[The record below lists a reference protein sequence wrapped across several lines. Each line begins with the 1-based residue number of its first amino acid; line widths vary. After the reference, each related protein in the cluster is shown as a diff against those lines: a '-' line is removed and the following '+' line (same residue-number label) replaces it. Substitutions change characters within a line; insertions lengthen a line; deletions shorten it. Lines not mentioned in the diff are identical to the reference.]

1 MLAAWAAT
9 AISAA
14 DRFPP
19 PRLPV
24 KIHWSVDLRAGVT
37 GSPVIDGEH
46 IYLAL
51 KTAHVVALS
60 PSDGHE
66 IWRIAKDVTATM
78 TAAEGTLFLPLA
90 DAIEAARGRDGASLW
105 VAPQIKAV
113 APIVVSGNI
122 LLVATETEV
131 VALNTAD
138 GQVAW
143 RTAAGGVR
151 QPPAVDGESAF
162 IGASDGRLVALSLAD
177 GGLRWETYI
186 PDGVSTQAAH
196 RGLVYVGG
204 GDKQL
209 YCLDGRHG
217 GVKWAYPIRS
227 PISGRISVDDDHV
240 YVAALDNVVRGL
252 DRETG
257 NMRWQFGLKRRPIG
271 GVRVAGHVVFVQANG
286 TEVLMLLARN
296 GLASGSLILPG
307 ETTRDTPPAVR
318 ESADGVHAVVVT
330 GGLSNQWQMTLIGP
344 ASELAIEPFDKFTLP
359 GVAFLTDPQDQPI
372 GRVVPWLILGD
383 PPLNPAQAIEWP
395 VVLRDPPLEPLTT
408 LPGVQLRPLSPV
420 LPVRRGA

>member
-1 MLAAWAAT
+1 MLAAWCAS
-9 AISAA
+9 AINAV

-24 KIHWSVDLRAGVT
+24 KIHWSVDLRAGVN
-37 GSPVIDGEH
+37 GSPVTDGEH

-51 KTAHVVALS
+51 KTAHVAAFA
-60 PSDGHE
+60 PSDGRE
-66 IWRIAKDVTATM
+66 VWRIAKDVSATM
-78 TAAEGTLFLPLA
+78 TAADGQLFLPLA
-90 DAIEAARGRDGASLW
+90 DAVEAVRGTDGASLW
-105 VAPQIKAV
+105 VAPRLTAI
-113 APIVVSGNI
+113 APLVVSGSV
-122 LLVATETEV
+122 LLVATETEI
-131 VALNTAD
+131 VALKAED
-138 GQVAW
+138 GVVAW
-143 RTAAGGVR
+143 RAGAGGVR
-151 QPPAVDGESAF
+151 QPPAIDGDYTVV
-162 IGASDGRLVALSLAD
+162 GANDGRVVALSLAD
-177 GGLRWETYI
+177 GSVRWEKYI
-186 PDGVSTQAAH
+186 EGGVTTLAAH
-196 RGLVYVGG
+196 GGLVYVGG

-209 YCLDGRHG
+209 HCLDGRHG

-240 YVAALDNVVRGL
+240 YVTALDNVVRGL

-271 GVRVAGHVVFVQANG
+271 GVRVAGHIVFVQASG
-286 TEVLMLLARN
+286 TEVLMLLASN
-296 GLASGSLILPG
+296 GKGSGSVILPG

-318 ESADGVHAVVVT
+318 ESPQGVYAVVVT

-383 PPLNPAQAIEWP
+383 PPLNPAQAFEWP

-408 LPGVQLRPLSPV
+408 IPGVQLRPLSPV

>member
-1 MLAAWAAT
+1 MLAASAAP

-24 KIHWSVDLRAGVT
+24 KIHWSVDLRAGVN
-37 GSPVIDGEH
+37 GSPATDGEH

-51 KTAHVVALS
+51 KTAHVAAFT
-60 PSDGHE
+60 PSDGRE
-66 IWRIAKDVTATM
+66 VWRIAKDVTATM
-78 TAAEGTLFLPLA
+78 TAADGMVFLPLA
-90 DAIEAARGRDGASLW
+90 DAVEAVRGTDGASLW
-105 VAPQIKAV
+105 VAPRLTAV
-113 APIVVSGNI
+113 APLVVSGSV
-122 LLVATETEV
+122 LLVATDAEI

-138 GQVAW
+138 GRVAW

-162 IGASDGRLVALSLAD
+162 IGANDGRLAALSLAD
-177 GGLRWETYI
+177 GGQRWEKYI
-186 PDGVSTQAAH
+186 PDGVSTLAAH

-209 YCLDGRHG
+209 YCLDARHG

-240 YVAALDNVVRGL
+240 YVTALDNVVRGL

-271 GVRVAGHVVFVQANG
+271 GVRVAGHIVFVQASG
-286 TEVLMLLARN
+286 TEVLMLLASN
-296 GLASGSLILPG
+296 GKGSGSIILPG
-307 ETTRDTPPAVR
+307 ETTRETPPAVR
-318 ESADGVHAVVVT
+318 ESAQGVHAVVVT

-344 ASELAIEPFDKFTLP
+344 ASELAIEPFDKFTIP
-359 GVAFLTDPQDQPI
+359 GVAFLTDPQDQPM

-383 PPLNPAQAIEWP
+383 PVLNPAQRLEWP

-408 LPGVQLRPLSPV
+408 IPGAQLRPLSPV
-420 LPVRRGA
+420 LPVRRGG

>member
-1 MLAAWAAT
+1 MLAASAAP

-24 KIHWSVDLRAGVT
+24 KIHWSVDLRAGVN

-51 KTAHVVALS
+51 KTAHVAAFT
-60 PSDGHE
+60 PSDGRE
-66 IWRIAKDVTATM
+66 VWRIAKDVNATM
-78 TAAEGTLFLPLA
+78 TAADGMVFLPLA
-90 DAIEAARGRDGASLW
+90 DAVEAVRGSDGASVW
-105 VAPQIKAV
+105 IAPRLTAV
-113 APIVVSGNI
+113 APLVVSGSV
-122 LLVATETEV
+122 LLVATETEI
-131 VALNTAD
+131 VAIKTGD
-138 GQVAW
+138 GVVAW
-143 RTAAGGVR
+143 RAGAGGVR
-151 QPPAVDGESAF
+151 QPPAIDGDYAVV
-162 IGASDGRLVALSLAD
+162 GANDGRVVALSLAD
-177 GGLRWETYI
+177 GTVRWEKYI
-186 PDGVSTQAAH
+186 DGGVTTLAAH
-196 RGLVYVGG
+196 GGLVYVGG

-240 YVAALDNVVRGL
+240 YVTALDNVVRGL
-252 DRETG
+252 DRENG

-271 GVRVAGHVVFVQANG
+271 GVRVAGHIVFVQASG
-286 TEVLMLLARN
+286 TEVLMLLASN
-296 GLASGSLILPG
+296 GKGSGSVILPG
-307 ETTRDTPPAVR
+307 ETTRETPPAVR
-318 ESADGVHAVVVT
+318 ESAQGVYGVVVT

-344 ASELAIEPFDKFTLP
+344 ASELAIEPFDKFTIP
-359 GVAFLTDPQDQPI
+359 GVAFLTDPQDQPM

-383 PPLNPAQAIEWP
+383 PVLNPAQRLEWP

-408 LPGVQLRPLSPV
+408 IPGVQLRPLSPV
-420 LPVRRGA
+420 LPVRRGG

>member
-1 MLAAWAAT
+1 VLAAWCASAL
-9 AISAA
+9 SAA

-24 KIHWSVDLRAGVT
+24 TIHWSIDLRAGAT
-37 GSPVIDGEH
+37 GSPVNDGER

-51 KTAHVVALS
+51 KTAHVVAFA

-78 TAAEGTLFLPLA
+78 AAADGALFMPLA
-90 DAIEAARGRDGASLW
+90 DAVEAARGKDGASLW

-113 APIVVSGNI
+113 APLVVSGKI
-122 LLVATETEV
+122 LLVATETEI

-151 QPPAVDGESAF
+151 QPLAVDGDAAF
-162 IGASDGRLVALSLAD
+162 AGANDGRLVALALAD
-177 GGLRWETYI
+177 GRLLWEKYI
-186 PDGVSTQAAH
+186 PDGVSTLAAH

-217 GVKWAYPIRS
+217 GLKWPYPIRS

-240 YVAALDNVVRGL
+240 YLTALDNVVRAL

-271 GVRVAGHVVFVQANG
+271 GVRVAGHIVFVQASG

-296 GLASGSLILPG
+296 GLASGSMILPG
-307 ETTRDTPPAVR
+307 ETTRETPPDVR

-330 GGLSNQWQMTLIGP
+330 GGLSNLWQLTLIGP
-344 ASELAIEPFDKFTLP
+344 AAELATQPFNQFTLP
-359 GVAFLTDPQDQPI
+359 GLAFLTDPHMQPI
-372 GRVVPWLILGD
+372 ARVVPWLVLGD
-383 PPLNPAQAIEWP
+383 PALTPLEFLEWP
-395 VVLRDPPLEPLTT
+395 IVLRDPPLEPLTT
-408 LPGVQLRPLSPV
+408 IPGVQLRPLSPV